1 VDVLA
6 LFRLKKGLLIA
17 LVVIVAVTI
26 LFVTVSDRRAYSR
39 ALHQD
44 RHAHDW
50 AMDFASPPDNETRE
64 RAAEALQALGS
75 NAVPALVDLLHTH
88 ARLYERPLG
97 ETVRRVP
104 MSMRTNLL
112 AHVSLGTSGG
122 KRYAAA
128 TALGFLGT
136 SASGAIPDLL
146 DALDDPVGHVGWA
159 AAAALGNIGSN
170 AVPAL
175 MRLAT
180 NPDWQLTH
188 KAVYALGVAGTNAA
202 EATPVLLNALRS
214 TNESARSSTR
224 YSLSMIGT
232 LALPAI
238 CDTLRKDDPA
248 MREQLSRLFSPV
260 HSPNSGF
267 LSTLNQWTRDA
278 SPVVRLQAMEA
289 LGNLRLTNSIPILKR
304 LLNDPDES
312 VRIAAT
318 NALDQVNGVVPAS
331 APK

>member
-1 VDVLA
+1 M
-6 LFRLKKGLLIA
+6 KKRLLIA
-17 LVVIVAVTI
+17 LVVIVAAAIVFVTI
-26 LFVTVSDRRAYSR
+26 SDRRAYQR
-39 ALHQD
+39 ALHQN

-50 AMDFASPPDNETRE
+50 AMDFASPPDNKTRE

-88 ARLYERPLG
+88 AQLYERPLG
-97 ETVRRVP
+97 ETVRRAP
-104 MSMRTNLL
+104 MPLRTNLL

-136 SASGAIPDLL
+136 NASGAIPDLL
-146 DALDDPVGHVGWA
+146 DALDDTVGHVGWA

-175 MRLAT
+175 MQLAT
-180 NPDWQLTH
+180 NHDWKRTH
-188 KAVYALGVAGTNAA
+188 MAVYALGVAGTNAA

-214 TNESARSSTR
+214 TNESVRSSTR
-224 YSLSMIGT
+224 YTLSMIGT

-267 LSTLNQWTRDA
+267 LSALNQWTRDS
-278 SPVVRLQAMEA
+278 SPVVRLQAAEA
-289 LGNLRLTNSIPILKR
+289 LGNLRLTNSFSTLKR

-312 VRIAAT
+312 VRVAVT
-318 NALDQVNGVVPAS
+318 NALAQINAVVPAS
-331 APK
+331 PSK